1 MPLCP
6 DTYYLSLQDP
16 IERIKLE
23 MSACLR
29 WSDRLGLSEGICNHF
44 SVEVPGQPGTFLL
57 NPQGLHWSEIKV
69 SDIITVATDGTLI
82 DGKHAPEPTAFFIHS
97 GIHRNVASASVVLHT
112 HMPSATTLA
121 CLDPGEVIHCTQNSL
136 RWFNRISYDKD
147 YNGLAL
153 DHSEGNR
160 MAALMK
166 DNRVLFLANHGVVVV
181 GPNMAEAFDDL
192 YYLERACEVQ
202 INAMQT
208 GQPLSVIQEQHGEHA
223 YQQIMT
229 DRTQCYSHLEAII
242 RILLRESPELAE

>member
-1 MPLCP
+1 
-6 DTYYLSLQDP
+6 
-16 IERIKLE
+16 
-23 MSACLR
+23 
-29 WSDRLGLSEGICNHF
+29 
-44 SVEVPGQPGTFLL
+44 
-57 NPQGLHWSEIKV
+57 
-69 SDIITVATDGTLI
+69 
-82 DGKHAPEPTAFFIHS
+82 
-97 GIHRNVASASVVLHT
+97 
-112 HMPSATTLA
+112 
-121 CLDPGEVIHCTQNSL
+121 
-136 RWFNRISYDKD
+136 
-147 YNGLAL
+147 
-153 DHSEGNR
+153 